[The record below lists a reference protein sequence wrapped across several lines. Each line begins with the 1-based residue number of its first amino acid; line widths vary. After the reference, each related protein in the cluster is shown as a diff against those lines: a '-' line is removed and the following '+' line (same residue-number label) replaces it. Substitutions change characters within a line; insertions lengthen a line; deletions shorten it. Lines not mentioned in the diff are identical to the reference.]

1 MIIIKEQ
8 DIFSPLILMYED
20 RPATLT
26 RQELMEFFGEH
37 AATSGSLDFNTFT
50 QKGSELFTCTGTFKN
65 TSVKLTCNN
74 QDLENVSTAGIISGL
89 IHQQVALTHG
99 NITDV
104 ELDESF
110 TTHNAQGFT
119 EWFQRLT
126 EKRILILDT
135 NSIINRSM
143 SSLKFSF
150 LKPISI
156 SIRIPRFV
164 LLEIERAANKAK
176 SSGKRVRRNFIVSS
190 VAELDYLRKNGA
202 IYLPELNNKKFEAFS
217 RIAKDQK
224 SDSWIRREIHEE
236 IRSQNVLSPEK
247 RIVTLM
253 TSDLINA
260 IAANAEGIDTI
271 FLSLIDYDIRS
282 TRASNIEQVA
292 LFTFMNAILF
302 TKIKLKFNDNDRF
315 VIQGNWQGK
324 TSLHWRSDSVRLIRY

>member
-1 MIIIKEQ
+1 M
-8 DIFSPLILMYED
+8 
-20 RPATLT
+20 
-26 RQELMEFFGEH
+26 
-37 AATSGSLDFNTFT
+37 
-50 QKGSELFTCTGTFKN
+50 
-65 TSVKLTCNN
+65 
-74 QDLENVSTAGIISGL
+74 ISGL

-99 NITDV
+99 KITEV

-110 TTHNAQGFT
+110 TTHDAQGFT
-119 EWFQRLT
+119 EHFQRMT
-126 EKRILILDT
+126 EKRILIPDT
-135 NSIINRSM
+135 NTILNRSI

-150 LKPISI
+150 LTHIPL

-176 SSGKRVRRNFIVSS
+176 SNGKRDRSNFIVSS
-190 VAELDYLRKNGA
+190 VAELDYLRKLGA
-202 IYLPELNNKKFEAFS
+202 TYLPELNNEKFEAFS

-224 SDSWIRREIHEE
+224 SDSWISREIHNE
-236 IRSQNVLSPEK
+236 IRSQNVLSPTEK
-247 RIVTLM
+247 RIVTLI

-260 IAANAEGIDTI
+260 LTAIAEGIDTI

-302 TKIKLKFNDNDRF
+302 KKIRLKFDDNNRF
-315 VIQGNWQGK
+315 IIQGNWQGK

>member
-1 MIIIKEQ
+1 M
-8 DIFSPLILMYED
+8 SED
-20 RPATLT
+20 RPVTLT
-26 RQELMEFFGEH
+26 RKELMEFFSNH
-37 AATSGSLDFNTFT
+37 AVTSGSLDFITFT
-50 QKGSELFTCTGTFKN
+50 EKGDELFTCTGTSKN
-65 TSVKLTCNN
+65 TSIKLTGNN
-74 QDLENVSTAGIISGL
+74 QVIENVSTTGMISGL

-99 NITDV
+99 KITEV

-110 TTHNAQGFT
+110 TTHDAQGFT
-119 EWFQRLT
+119 EHFQRMT
-126 EKRILILDT
+126 EKRILIPDT
-135 NSIINRSM
+135 NTILNRSI

-150 LKPISI
+150 LTHIPL

-176 SSGKRVRRNFIVSS
+176 SNGKRDRSNFIVSS
-190 VAELDYLRKNGA
+190 VAELDYLRKLGA
-202 IYLPELNNKKFEAFS
+202 TYLPELNNEKFEAFS

-224 SDSWIRREIHEE
+224 SDSWISREIHNE
-236 IRSQNVLSPEK
+236 IRSQNVLSPTEK
-247 RIVTLM
+247 RIVTLI

-260 IAANAEGIDTI
+260 LTAIAEGIDTI

-302 TKIKLKFNDNDRF
+302 KKIRLKFDDNNRF
-315 VIQGNWQGK
+315 IIQGNWQGK